1 VVAAAIE
8 NVNKQ
13 DPGSVVFFDIDG
25 NLLNS
30 VTVGALPDMLTFTP
44 DGKKVLVANE
54 GESLDYCQGGTEN
67 DPEGSVSIIDLKD
80 GAGELTQDDVTNVGF
95 SACNDDDLDPSIM
108 VFGPNATVA
117 QDFEPEYI
125 AVSANS
131 KKAWVTLQEN
141 NAIAVIDIRDA
152 EVTKLIDLGF
162 KDHGLSGSGID
173 ASDRDGAVNI
183 DNWPVN
189 GIYMPDA
196 IDAVKV
202 GGKEYL
208 VTANEGDAREYDCFA
223 EEERVK
229 DLDLDPTAFPD
240 AGELQ
245 EDGNIGRL
253 TVTATLSDNDDDGTY
268 EELYALGTRSF
279 SIWNEKGKLVFDS
292 GEDFEEITADA
303 FPDFFNADNEENGQ
317 DTFDSRSDN
326 KGPEPEALVVGGV
339 KGKTFAFVG
348 LERISGVMVYDISK
362 PQEPEFVQYFNNR
375 NFTASIESPEAGDL
389 GPEGMIFIDKNDS
402 PVNKHLLVVSNE
414 ISGTTTIYEVKVIG

>member
-1 VVAAAIE
+1 MAAKDFSIDLAPLGTYHSGIFAQGGAEIVAHDPDSQRLFVVNAQAVTLDILDISDPASPAKINTINASSFGGEVNSVAVHEGVVAAAIE

-30 VTVGALPDMLTFTP
+30 VTVGALPDMLIFTP

-54 GESLDYCQGGTEN
+54 GEPLDYCQGGTEN

-80 GAGELTQDDVTNVGF
+80 GADELTQDDVANVGF
-95 SACNDDDLDPSIM
+95 SAFNDDDQLDPSIRT
-108 VFGPNATVA
+108 FGPNATVA

-131 KKAWVTLQEN
+131 KQAWVTLQEN
-141 NAIAVIDIRDA
+141 NAIAVIDIRNA
-152 EVTKLIDLGF
+152 EVTKLIGLGF
-162 KDHGLSGSGID
+162 KDHSLSGSGID
-173 ASDRDGAVNI
+173 ASDRDGTVNI

-189 GIYMPDA
+189 GVYMPDA

-208 VTANEGDAREYDCFA
+208 VTANEGDAREYDCFV

-245 EDGNIGRL
+245 EDENIGRL
-253 TVTATLSDNDDDGTY
+253 TVTAMLGDNDDDGTY

-279 SIWNEKGKLVFDS
+279 SIWNEKGKPVFDS
-292 GEDFEEITADA
+292 GEDLRDHGRCI
-303 FPDFFNADNEENGQ
+303 P
-317 DTFDSRSDN
+317 
-326 KGPEPEALVVGGV
+326 
-339 KGKTFAFVG
+339 
-348 LERISGVMVYDISK
+348 
-362 PQEPEFVQYFNNR
+362 
-375 NFTASIESPEAGDL
+375 
-389 GPEGMIFIDKNDS
+389 
-402 PVNKHLLVVSNE
+402 
-414 ISGTTTIYEVKVIG
+414 